1 MDFPVLNG
9 PRISLRRVEAESP
22 VDVES
27 MYRCYQC
34 PEAHRYMQG
43 RACRREEW
51 PEIIRDW
58 EKERREG
65 RLIRWGIAL
74 KGNGALIGGIYLYRE
89 EEQLFVGYMLHPANW
104 GEGYA
109 YEALAAVLEYVR
121 AVRAAD
127 TLYAPVDKRNS
138 ASIRLL
144 EKSGFRCFKCK
155 AKEKIYARNI
165 L

>member
-43 RACRREEW
+43 RAFRREEW

-58 EKERREG
+58 EKEGFPSARTS
-65 RLIRWGIAL
+65 IAPAS
-74 KGNGALIGGIYLYRE
+74 GPPAALS
-89 EEQLFVGYMLHPANW
+89 
-104 GEGYA
+104 GEA
-109 YEALAAVLEYVR
+109 
-121 AVRAAD
+121 
-127 TLYAPVDKRNS
+127 
-138 ASIRLL
+138 
-144 EKSGFRCFKCK
+144 
-155 AKEKIYARNI
+155 
-165 L
+165 